1 MSSLRVWAPV
11 SVALGTAWNAGG
23 ACAPAGTEMAIVA
36 TVSVPSVVAGMEKV
50 AVVATVNVSSVVAGC
65 IMPSPGLLPWY
76 LVLPKWSRSM
86 RLGTLS
92 WRSCRATGPNLEGT
106 PMRSM
111 MGQCSRHASINV
123 QWFSSGR
130 ERPTWAYQSISLT
143 RKSWCFHS
151 VRECSGVSYL
161 RPPCSKCGREPRG
174 SEWIFCG
181 GCAAVLR
188 VGGEVVR
195 ISFSFFA
202 PFAAAAERRCL
213 RRRRTRISRI
223 SRCSTWT
230 ARPVATPPSATPSHM
245 PCQITSGT
253 QNFRHRSFR
262 AGRAVA

>member
-23 ACAPAGTEMAIVA
+23 ACAPAGTEMAVVA

-65 IMPSPGLLPWY
+65 SSRSPSPVVRTPCPDY
-76 LVLPKWSRSM
+76 HRTMVLRSM

-111 MGQCSRHASINV
+111 TGQCSRHASINV

-195 ISFSFFA
+195 MPVRFSRQL
-202 PFAAAAERRCL
+202 P
-213 RRRRTRISRI
+213 
-223 SRCSTWT
+223 
-230 ARPVATPPSATPSHM
+230 RPLSAFV
-245 PCQITSGT
+245 CDGAGLE
-253 QNFRHRSFR
+253 FLVFR
-262 AGRAVA
+262 AVRLGQHVPLPRLPQQRHPTCRV